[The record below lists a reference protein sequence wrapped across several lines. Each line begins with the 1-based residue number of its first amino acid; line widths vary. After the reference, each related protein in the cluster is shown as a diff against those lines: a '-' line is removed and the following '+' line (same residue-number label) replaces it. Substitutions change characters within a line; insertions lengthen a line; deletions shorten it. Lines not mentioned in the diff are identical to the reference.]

1 MRLKDTI
8 TKQTALK
15 TTFTE
20 KAKTMEKKRANK
32 DSQTTTFPIEIFL
45 IPRYSEIIYSSM
57 RHISLTGSTTFNTIA
72 IIQISHRITLN
83 VFPAHDLFYYLSH
96 DRSHTVRPSDT

>member
-1 MRLKDTI
+1 M

-32 DSQTTTFPIEIFL
+32 ESQTTIFPIEIFL

-57 RHISLTGSTTFNTIA
+57 RNTTLTGSMTFNTIA
-72 IIQISHRITLN
+72 MIQISHRITLN
-83 VFPAHDLFYYLSH
+83 VFPAHDLFYYLSQ